1 MNITTHDVSIIGIHV
16 AIPQT
21 IRAVESDPI
30 FSSLEEA
37 RKVMAVTGV
46 EFRPTL
52 DPNYCLSDLCT
63 YAATELLYELDWD
76 PESIGGLIFI
86 SQDSDYSLPATS
98 CVIQHRL
105 GLSKDCACLDLG
117 LGCSGFIYGLSVA
130 SQMLQASESS
140 RFLVLCGDT
149 STRHLAPGDKSTHPL
164 FGDAGAA
171 IAIEKK
177 AGAPTMQ
184 FTLGSDGSGAKNIII
199 KGGGKRF
206 PIFEDTPGLTDL
218 ELIEKFNL
226 SRLSLKGPEVFSF
239 TIERV
244 PPMVRNI
251 MDYAG
256 IDDLDEI
263 DQFVFHQ
270 ANAFIL
276 NHLRKK
282 IGIPPEKCPIAMREF
297 GNTSSASIPLTIA
310 ATIGQECVNRSLK
323 VLLVG
328 FGVGWSWGA
337 CAADLKLDIAPRVL
351 KLPTDFKPL
360 SVDL

>member
-1 MNITTHDVSIIGIHV
+1 MNITTHDISIAGINV

-21 IRAVESDPI
+21 IRPVESDPI
-30 FSSLEEA
+30 FSSPEEA
-37 RKVMAVTGV
+37 RKVIAFTGV

-52 DPNYCLSDLCT
+52 DPNHCVSDLCT
-63 YAATELLYELDWD
+63 HAATELLDELNWNPD
-76 PESIGGLIFI
+76 SIGGLIFI
-86 SQDSDYSLPATS
+86 SQDPDYSLPATS

-105 GLSKDCACLDLG
+105 GLSKECACLDLG

-140 RFLVLCGDT
+140 RFLILCGDN
-149 STRHLAPGDKSTHPL
+149 STRHLAPKDKGTHPL

-177 AGAPTMQ
+177 VNSSIMQ
-184 FTLGSDGSGAKNIII
+184 FTLGSDGSGAKNIMV

-206 PIFEDTPGLTDL
+206 PIFEDTPELTDL
-218 ELIEKFNL
+218 ELLEKFNL
-226 SRLSLKGPEVFSF
+226 SRLSLKGPEIFSF
-239 TIERV
+239 TIEHV
-244 PPMVRNI
+244 PPMIRNI
-251 MDYAG
+251 MGYAG
-256 IDDLDEI
+256 IDDIDEI
-263 DQFVFHQ
+263 DQIVFHQ

-282 IGIPPEKCPIAMREF
+282 VGIPAEKCPIAMKEF

-310 ATIGQECVNRSLK
+310 ATFGKECVYSSAK
-323 VLLVG
+323 VLLAG

-337 CAADLKLDIAPRVL
+337 CVTDLKLDIAPRVL
-351 KLPTDFKPL
+351 KLPKDFKPL